1 MNKRGDFLRC
11 GGWGGSQLS
20 KLRDADVLF
29 TTKFSPYDE
38 IQLFIFADRV

>member
-1 MNKRGDFLRC
+1 MNKRREFSRC
-11 GGWGGSQLS
+11 GGSQLG

-38 IQLFIFADRV
+38 IQLFIFADRI